1 MARTIQEIIAQQNTE
16 LAAQSDLSTLNSTS
30 QTAIYKLW
38 MYIVAAAIYYFEVLQ
53 DIFKTELETII
64 DNAPVGTDGWV
75 QSKSFEFQYS
85 ATVAQVVAVDLNTW
99 VISYP
104 IIDTSLQIIT
114 RCSVKT
120 LPNKVVSVKVAK
132 SDPPVAL
139 SGGELSSFQ
148 GYLDE
153 ISFAG
158 VQYNSVSLT
167 SDKLFLEASI
177 YYDGQYST
185 VISSTVIA
193 AINTYLANIPF
204 DGDVRIVSLK
214 DAIQAVPGVKDIVID
229 NLGLRADTTLF
240 ANKILLVQNKTT
252 MFNKYP
258 MAAGYA
264 IEETTV
270 GETFADK
277 LTFIPE

>member
-1 MARTIQEIIAQQNTE
+1 MARTIQEIIAQQETE

-85 ATVAQVVAVDLNTW
+85 ATVPQVVALSSTFVP
-99 VISYP
+99 SYP

-193 AINTYLANIPF
+193 AINTYLATIPF

-214 DAIQAVPGVKDIVID
+214 DAIQSVPGVKDIVID
-229 NLGLRADTTLF
+229 NLGLRANTTLF
-240 ANKILLVQNKTT
+240 ANKTLLVQNKTT

-270 GETFADK
+270 GETFVDK